1 MGLAVPPARYRR
13 IMAPAS
19 GTLAPAVRAAIRYCL
34 ERDHLRRT
42 VTIALVVG
50 CLLMLINQ
58 LDVLLRGEATTTTY
72 IKSVLNFCVP
82 FVVSNLGLLAG
93 RRDVEVAAE
102 QILDR

>member
-1 MGLAVPPARYRR
+1 MPRAGPPPTYGDDRAGRR
-13 IMAPAS
+13 LPAY
-19 GTLAPAVRAAIRYCL
+19 V
-34 ERDHLRRT
+34 
-42 VTIALVVG
+42 
-50 CLLMLINQ
+50 INQ